1 MDYLYTLSIKHGYT
15 DFRDASVH
23 ATVNSA
29 FFKLYGYLRREVEN
43 GKLNRHVTEVD
54 IQDLQNM
61 DKDNLFDEYNR
72 LTLFGRFRIT
82 RIKNLTT
89 AKDAVDAVITTMD
102 QRFEKLCSAV
112 PAGATVCFPTE
123 LLTLEAR
130 QEWRDCDP
138 VNADSVIKHLE
149 HHIHLKI
156 NELSIL
162 HNIDV
167 IRKDCAGSRYNP
179 AFFPVSFN
187 NSSSTSF
194 FNIVVSPG
202 GGY

>member
-1 MDYLYTLSIKHGYT
+1 MDHLYILSIKHGYS
-15 DFRDASVH
+15 DFRDVSVH

-29 FFKLYGYLRREVEN
+29 FFKLYGYLRREVED
-43 GKLNRHVTEVD
+43 GQLNRHVTEVD
-54 IQDLQNM
+54 IQDLQQM

-82 RIKNLTT
+82 RILNLTT
-89 AKDAVDAVITTMD
+89 SKRALEAVMTSMD
-102 QRFEKLCSAV
+102 QRFEKLCSVV
-112 PAGATVCFPTE
+112 PAGATVCFPTQ
-123 LLTLEAR
+123 LLTLEACR
-130 QEWRDCDP
+130 EWRDCDP
-138 VNADSVIKHLE
+138 VNADDVIKHLE
-149 HHIHLKI
+149 HHINLKI

-167 IRKDCAGSRYNP
+167 ARKDCIGSGYNP
-179 AFFPVSFN
+179 KFFPVSFN
-187 NSSSTSF
+187 SSSSTSF